1 MACAVLKKMGD
12 VGGGRAMKSWKPQ
25 SGVVLALVLLPL
37 SGIAAAAADALP
49 AIEAAS
55 TPVQEKKSRLK
66 FKRGPTCMCVRG
78 TSEEE
83 IRQAEERRHAGE
95 KK

>member
-1 MACAVLKKMGD
+1 
-12 VGGGRAMKSWKPQ
+12 MKSGEPRI
-25 SGVVLALVLLPL
+25 SLMLGLVLLPL
-37 SGIAAAAADALP
+37 SGIAAAADADALP

>member
-1 MACAVLKKMGD
+1 
-12 VGGGRAMKSWKPQ
+12 MKSWKPHI
-25 SGVVLALVLLPL
+25 SVVLGLVLLPW
-37 SGIAAAAADALP
+37 SAIAAAADADALP

-83 IRQAEERRHAGE
+83 IRQAEERRRAGE